1 MNSHLKKALSEMDN
15 PYYLGFRRSA
25 REIIDAILVDNEI
38 DFEKILKERT
48 LSFHNNDSAFS
59 LIMRLL
65 VELEFLSYYKGGAFE
80 VVETNAEEPIG
91 FYLEKTLYFTKEE
104 NAQTYANAYEK
115 VHKRTTVEIF
125 KSTTVQR

>member
-48 LSFHNNDSAFS
+48 LSFHNNDSANRRQTEGPKQRSTRITSPIANSKDS
-59 LIMRLL
+59 LSLC
-65 VELEFLSYYKGGAFE
+65 A
-80 VVETNAEEPIG
+80 
-91 FYLEKTLYFTKEE
+91 
-104 NAQTYANAYEK
+104 
-115 VHKRTTVEIF
+115 
-125 KSTTVQR
+125 